1 MLNSNEKNTT
11 EKKSFLQR
19 LEAER
24 IVAAAA
30 VTDEE
35 PENKRS
41 FFGRKYHSV
50 YGDQLVCLCGLLIMA
65 VWRWGLRALLMC
77 ALSVFVS
84 VFTDYICCV
93 MTKKTYNPKDLSTY
107 VSGMALCLMMPATLP
122 YRYIAFGAALAMAVK
137 HIFGGKNNYI
147 FNPACLS
154 FAFMAVCWPS
164 IVLMFPKIGDEIPLF
179 GDYQGTLSSGLES
192 YLVKLG
198 TAQALS
204 VEDIFLGNFL
214 GAMGTT
220 HVLILMVC
228 GVCLMFR
235 RALSPTVTITTASA
249 FVGVS
254 LLFPVHDD
262 IRLSIIIEL
271 ICGNLLFGLLFLAS
285 DPQTLPRSFLGKI
298 YYGIIIGILM
308 VIFRHLTNTETS
320 FAFVLLIANAVSL
333 HIDLFA
339 EKTIEGVKH
348 LARWIKTTSG
358 SFERAR
364 SEAQKEKP
372 AEEKKSLGDTQ
383 EIIVPLMNY
392 NMPAVDNKII
402 KAAKKPPKI
411 VKGEDDLPV
420 IKEKKDNPLTSFI
433 KTQKQKKQQ
442 EKTQNLVA
450 KQVHQ
455 AVMEEN
461 KKAAAE
467 KKDEK

>member
-1 MLNSNEKNTT
+1 MEM
-11 EKKSFLQR
+11 
-19 LEAER
+19 LEAQR
-24 IVAAAA
+24 IV
-30 VTDEE
+30 DESPEE

-50 YGDQLVCLCGLLIMA
+50 YGDHLVCLCALLIMA
-65 VWRWGLRALLMC
+65 IWRWGFKSLLLC
-77 ALSVFVS
+77 GLSVFVS
-84 VFTDYICCV
+84 VLADYICCR

-122 YRYIAFGAALAMAVK
+122 YRYIVFGAALAMAVK

-147 FNPACLS
+147 FNPACLA

-164 IVLMFPKIGDEIPLF
+164 HVLMFPKIGDEIPLF
-179 GDYQGTLSSGLES
+179 DAYQGTLSSGLES
-192 YLVKLG
+192 YMVKLG

-204 VEDIFLGNFL
+204 TRDIFLGNFL
-214 GAMGTT
+214 GPMGTT

-235 RALSPTVTITTASA
+235 RALSPTVTFTTFAA
-249 FVGVS
+249 FVGIS
-254 LLFPVHDD
+254 LLFPVHDNVQM
-262 IRLSIIIEL
+262 SIVIEL
-271 ICGNLLFGLLFLAS
+271 VCGNLLFGIIFLAS
-285 DPQTLPRSFLGKI
+285 DPQTIPRSMLGKV

-333 HIDLFA
+333 HIDLVA
-339 EKTIEGVKH
+339 AKTIEGIMH
-348 LARWIKTTSG
+348 LGKWIKTSSG

-364 SEAQKEKP
+364 SEAQKD
-372 AEEKKSLGDTQ
+372 AVSEERKSLGDTR
-383 EIIVPLMNY
+383 EIIVPPTNY

-420 IKEKKDNPLTSFI
+420 IKEKKDNPVSVFLKNQKI
-433 KTQKQKKQQ
+433 KRQQ
-442 EKTQNLVA
+442 EKAQNLML
-450 KQVHQ
+450 KQ
-455 AVMEEN
+455 M

-467 KKDEK
+467 EKKENSSENTENSPQNNSEENKNG